1 MKGIQSFLNESMM
14 TWLGITTD
22 VSKWLMKGSS
32 IKDAKDIIGSI
43 ELGFEKAINDM
54 EKESGNEKVIEK
66 YTQVKDALLNIMK
79 DMK

>member
-54 EKESGNEKVIEK
+54 EKESGDKKVIEK
-66 YTQVKDALLNIMK
+66 YTLVKDALLNIMK

>member
-1 MKGIQSFLNESMM
+1 MKGIQSFLNESIM

-22 VSKWLMKGSS
+22 VSKWLMKSSS

-54 EKESGNEKVIEK
+54 EKESGDEKVIEK